1 MSKLSKKQ
9 KVGIT
14 VGSIAGAL
22 VIILLVSF
30 FLLTGSSTRVAFLT
44 VEAGEVQ
51 VNLGSGWEQAKNG
64 MALKL
69 DSLVKTGA
77 NGAAS
82 IVMYES
88 AIVSL
93 AANTEV
99 TIAELGGDSVKVK
112 QNSGSTW
119 NKFTGLSG
127 IKNMEVETPTAVAT
141 VRGTSFAVTMD
152 GVLVAE
158 GMVDVELLETGQVV
172 QLVDGQKAM
181 LVDGKLVFSELTPE
195 EREQFFG
202 AMGRHLDVLKSVR
215 IEEIKKHP
223 AAYGIV
229 KTMYSLSDADVQQ
242 KLQDIDEGRLNE
254 DELAEQA
261 PVSVE
266 SLDKVVLVTKQ
277 IKKQMEMMDALL
289 EDTAGIE

>member
-9 KVGIT
+9 KKGIT
-14 VGSIAGAL
+14 IRAIVGAL

-30 FLLTGSSTRVAFLT
+30 FMLTGSSTRVAFLT
-44 VEAGEVQ
+44 VEAGDVQ
-51 VNLGSGWEQAKNG
+51 VDLGNGWESAKNG

-93 AANTEV
+93 AENTEV
-99 TIAELGGDSVKVK
+99 MIAELGKENVKIK

-127 IKNMEVETPTAVAT
+127 IKGMEVETPTAVAT

-158 GMVDVELLETGQVV
+158 GKVDVEFLATGEVI
-172 QLVDGQKAM
+172 QLVDGQKVTI
-181 LVDGKLVFSELTPE
+181 VDGEMILSDLTPE
-195 EREQFFG
+195 EREHVLVSMGKQLD
-202 AMGRHLDVLKSVR
+202 AMKSLR
-215 IEEIKKHP
+215 MEEIEKHP
-223 AAYGIV
+223 AAVGMVKKMYG
-229 KTMYSLSDADVQQ
+229 LSDADIEQ
-242 KLQDIDEGRLNE
+242 KLQDIDEGRLSE
-254 DELAEQA
+254 DELAEKA
-261 PVSVE
+261 PFDLE
-266 SLDKVVLVTKQ
+266 SLEKVVMLTKQ
-277 IKKQMEMMDALL
+277 IKKQQEMMEAF
-289 EDTAGIE
+289 EADTE